1 MKLPASILL
10 LAGPWSWGA
19 LAQSIPQGVYAMPDS
34 GYSIAVQHQ
43 GANLLVNEAG
53 KDRVYADQ
61 GDGSYRYTSP
71 ITGSTYELRF
81 RDRGSITALKLGGD
95 GAPTLLVRQGGPAP
109 DDRAVAA
116 ETAPAPVIA
125 PAAAAAAAAAPPT
138 QSAEMLK
145 VAEKYQALTLSD
157 KKDVQSWAFCSA
169 AALKRS
175 MATKAEADAYGREAA
190 ERLALISTDPATN
203 PCPDAIPAELWPGAA
218 DPDAE
223 ALKAVNAEQAAA
235 AARQRA
241 EIEAMRAKQAAD
253 QKAFEQAQTEYRASV
268 EKSRQEQE
276 AFAKAQADYQAA
288 LAEHQRL
295 VAASQRKSNGN

>member
-1 MKLPASILL
+1 MKRIAFVAMLGLL
-10 LAGPWSWGA
+10 SGTA
-19 LAQSIPQGVYAMPDS
+19 LAQAIPQGVYSMPDS
-34 GYSIAVQHQ
+34 GYSITVQPQ
-43 GANLLVNEAG
+43 GTNLLVNEAG
-53 KDRVYADQ
+53 KDRVYAGQ
-61 GDGSYRYTSP
+61 GDGSYRYTSD

-81 RDRGSITALKLGGD
+81 RDRGSITALKLGSG
-95 GAPTLLVRQGGPAP
+95 GSPTLLVRQGGPAP
-109 DDRAVAA
+109 EDRPAEAA
-116 ETAPAPVIA
+116 PAAAPAPVVA
-125 PAAAAAAAAAPPT
+125 EVAPPSRST
-138 QSAEMLK
+138 EMLK

-190 ERLALISTDPATN
+190 ERLALISVDPSKN
-203 PCPDAIPAELWPGAA
+203 PCPDAIPAELWPGE
-218 DPDAE
+218 PDKEAE

-241 EIEAMRAKQAAD
+241 EIEAMKAKAAAD
-253 QKAFEQAQTEYRASV
+253 QKAFEQAQAEYRASV
-268 EKSRQEQE
+268 EKSRLEQE

-295 VAASQRKSNGN
+295 VAESQRRGGGN